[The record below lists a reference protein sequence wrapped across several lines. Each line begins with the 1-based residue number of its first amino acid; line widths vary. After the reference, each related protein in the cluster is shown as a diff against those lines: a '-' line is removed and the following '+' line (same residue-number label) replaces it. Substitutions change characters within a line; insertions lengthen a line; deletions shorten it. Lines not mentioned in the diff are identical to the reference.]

1 MSTVKLKRLKINQYR
16 NVRPGTE
23 LHFDDGVNLVLGQN
37 AAGKTTLL
45 SLLSAVSRSVFE
57 ELSHEEFDLEYELT
71 SGSFTVLAQVKHR
84 RREDAASV
92 DPAGVARLWTG
103 DYAVH
108 IRDSSTNQEIT
119 IVSDPAKEGQFRGR
133 VPLVMDWSFIAATLS
148 DRGASYGSLRSDLFA
163 AASAFRFDESLESFA
178 AMTGR
183 SSSLKSPATPPPAY
197 TSWHSSRSTSITE
210 GAYVPG
216 DLSRALHRSFQ
227 KTGKDPALEG
237 AEQPLASQMAAAMGA
252 IAVSIL
258 PNQRAR
264 QRTPHESSFKVD
276 GFTIEVTR
284 GEGQTVHHDLLSYGQ
299 KRLVAFFYY
308 LAMNPSIIIADEL
321 VNGLH
326 HRWIDACMKAIGERQ
341 AFLTSQNPLL
351 FDYVEFDSIE
361 QVQARFITCKSELVD
376 GAEQLVWQNMP
387 RDDAARF
394 YEAYTDE
401 IEQVGEI
408 LITRGLW

>member
-45 SLLSAVSRSVFE
+45 SLLSAVSRSAFE
-57 ELSHEEFDLEYELT
+57 ELSHEEFDLEYELICGLF
-71 SGSFTVLAQVKHR
+71 SIVAQVSHR
-84 RREDAASV
+84 RQDDSEAG
-92 DPAGVARLWTG
+92 DPAGVARLWRG
-103 DYAVH
+103 YYDVH
-108 IRDSSTNQEIT
+108 IKDLSTSRGIT
-119 IVSDPAKEGQFRGR
+119 IVSDSAEEGQSRGK
-133 VPLVMDWSFIAATLS
+133 VPLVMDWSFIAAILS
-148 DRGASYGSLRSDLFA
+148 DRGEPYRSLRSDLFA
-163 AASAFRFDESLESFA
+163 AASAFRFDESLECFA

-183 SSSLKSPATPPPAY
+183 SSSLKGAATPPPAH
-197 TSWHSSRSTSITE
+197 TSWHSSRGSSSTG

-216 DLSRALHRSFQ
+216 ELSRALLRSFQ
-227 KTGKDPALEG
+227 ATDKDPTLEG

-252 IAVSIL
+252 TSVSIL

-264 QRTPHESSFKVD
+264 SRSLVESYFKVE

-308 LAMNPSIIIADEL
+308 LAMNPSIVIADEL

-326 HRWIDACMKAIGERQ
+326 HGWIKACMDAIAERQ

-351 FDYVEFDSIE
+351 FEYVEFGSIE

-387 RDDAARF
+387 RDDAERF
-394 YEAYTDE
+394 YRGYEAD
-401 IEQVGEI
+401 IEGIGDI
-408 LITRGLW
+408 LINRGLW

>member
-45 SLLSAVSRSVFE
+45 SLLSAVSRSAFE
-57 ELSHEEFDLEYELT
+57 DLSHEEFELEYELT
-71 SGSFTVLAQVKHR
+71 SGNFTIVAKVSHR
-84 RREDAASV
+84 RRLDPAAV
-92 DPAGVARLWTG
+92 DPEGNAHLWSG
-103 DYAVH
+103 DYTIH
-108 IRDSSTNQEIT
+108 ITDSITHEETT
-119 IVSDPAKEGQFRGR
+119 IVSDSAKAGQLLGR
-133 VPLVMDWSFIAATLS
+133 VPLVMDWSFIAATLAN
-148 DRGASYGSLRSDLFA
+148 RGEPYSSLRSELFA
-163 AASAFRFDESLESFA
+163 AASAFRFDESLECFA

-183 SSSLKSPATPPPAY
+183 SSLLKSAATPPPAH
-197 TSWHSSRSTSITE
+197 TSWHSSRGTSSTG

-216 DLSRALHRSFQ
+216 DLSRALLRSFNV
-227 KTGKDPALEG
+227 TGKDPALDG
-237 AEQPLASQMAAAMGA
+237 AEQPLASQMAAAIGA

-258 PNQRAR
+258 PNQGAR
-264 QRTPHESSFKVD
+264 SRSPLESYFRVE
-276 GFTIEVTR
+276 GFTFEVTR
-284 GEGQTVHHDLLSYGQ
+284 IEGQIVPHDKLSYGQ
-299 KRLVAFFYY
+299 KRLLAFFYY
-308 LAMNPSIIIADEL
+308 LAMNSMIVIADEL

-351 FDYVEFDSIE
+351 FEYVEFDSIE

-376 GAEQLVWQNMP
+376 DAEQLVWQNMP
-387 RDDAARF
+387 REDAARF